1 MNVATATAETIAR
14 RRSTTATAGA
24 SGTTWAIR
32 AGGIAA
38 LLLAAGYI
46 AIMPLFAM
54 VGAPTVGTLERL
66 EYHTAGT
73 SVWWAIVALSV
84 ATDLLFVPIA
94 AALYAVLRRVNQPA
108 MLIASVFM
116 LGFVVLDLAV
126 LWPAKAS
133 LITLGEAYGT
143 ATGEQQAAL
152 LAAASYPAAVLD
164 SFLTPIYSI
173 LTLGIAWLIA
183 GLVMLR
189 GGFGRATAIVAIITA
204 VLGVA
209 SVVETYLTGSF
220 PVLVVGAS
228 LLTIVMLVLVG
239 RDLLRM
245 PADAASS

>member
-1 MNVATATAETIAR
+1 MNVATATAGATVGE
-14 RRSTTATAGA
+14 RSTAGA
-24 SGTTWAIR
+24 DASGTIRAIR

-38 LLLAAGYI
+38 LLLAAGYV

-54 VGAPTVGTLERL
+54 VGAPTVGALERL

-73 SVWWAIVALSV
+73 SVWL
-84 ATDLLFVPIA
+84 PIA
-94 AALYAVLRRVNQPA
+94 AALYAILRRVNQPA
-108 MLIASVFM
+108 MLVATVFM

-126 LWPAKAS
+126 LWPAKVS

-143 ATGEQQAAL
+143 ATGEQRAAL
-152 LAAASYPAAVLD
+152 AATAAYPAAVLD

-173 LTLGIAWLIA
+173 LTLGIAEVLA

-189 GGFGRATAIVAIITA
+189 GAFGRATAIVGIVTGA
-204 VLGVA
+204 LGIA
-209 SVVETYLTGSF
+209 SVGETFATGSF

-228 LLTIVMLVLVG
+228 LLTIAWLMLVG

-245 PADAASS
+245 PAESASS

>member
-1 MNVATATAETIAR
+1 MNVATATAGATVGE
-14 RRSTTATAGA
+14 RSTAGA
-24 SGTTWAIR
+24 DASGTIRAIR

-38 LLLAAGYI
+38 LLLAAGYV

-54 VGAPTVGTLERL
+54 VGAPTVGALERL

-94 AALYAVLRRVNQPA
+94 AALYAILRRVNQPA
-108 MLIASVFM
+108 MLVATVFM

-126 LWPAKAS
+126 LWPAKVS

-143 ATGEQQAAL
+143 APGEQQAAL
-152 LAAASYPAAVLD
+152 VAAAAYPAAVLD

-173 LTLGIAWLIA
+173 LTLGIAEVLA

-189 GGFGRATAIVAIITA
+189 GAFGRATAIVGIVTGA
-204 VLGVA
+204 LGIA
-209 SVVETYLTGSF
+209 SVGETFVTGSF

-228 LLTIVMLVLVG
+228 LLTIAWLVLVG

-245 PADAASS
+245 PAESASS